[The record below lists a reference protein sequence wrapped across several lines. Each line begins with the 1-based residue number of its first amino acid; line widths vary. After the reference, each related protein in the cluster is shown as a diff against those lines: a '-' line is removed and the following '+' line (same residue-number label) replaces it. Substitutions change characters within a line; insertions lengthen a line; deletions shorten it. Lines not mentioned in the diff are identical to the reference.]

1 MALNH
6 IEKNRSDSNSGSG
19 QQLDPQ
25 IERDRQSLM
34 AARKKG
40 RGAVLKTFIRLS
52 GPGWL
57 QSGITLGG
65 VSFSSSLYLG
75 VLAGFSFMWL
85 QPLAMILGIIMLGAI
100 AYVTLSTGQRPLRA
114 INEHVN
120 PVLGW
125 SWLFASMA
133 ANLVWSMPQFALG
146 IAAIQQN
153 LLPNLVGPKVMPDP
167 WGRILVVSCFLAICI
182 FTTMFYGAGGR
193 GVKIFEII
201 IKAIVSMIVLCFF
214 GVVIKLSIEGV
225 LDWGQIFRGLQPRL
239 RLLSAPADSIK
250 PFIEAVAPG
259 FQQFWTK
266 LIVSQQRD
274 VMIGAAA
281 AAVGINMTF
290 LLPYS
295 MLRKG
300 WDKYF
305 RGLAIFDLSTGLFI
319 PFILTT
325 GFVVIA
331 SASRFHTVAAAGF
344 VPETPGAEITQEPAP
359 NLVGQYNNLL
369 AQRLDFEIGQEA
381 FARLSEAE
389 RKQHVEALPYADKKM
404 AAMLVKRDNFNLADA
419 LAPFT
424 GRVFAQYIF
433 GLGVMGM
440 GLGAATVLMTINGLC
455 LCELLNKPAKGWTQR
470 IGALMVSV
478 GAIGAIF
485 WKKPA
490 PWLAMPTSVFCI
502 ILLPI
507 AYFAFGLL
515 MNQKSILGND
525 MPRGAKRVVWNV
537 LMAISIG
544 IATFVSIWSL
554 WAKIRWLGILALV
567 AFIGLVLVMHFA
579 RSQKKAALSIGRST
593 ADI

>member
-6 IEKNRSDSNSGSG
+6 TEKNRSDSSSDSA
-19 QQLDPQ
+19 QHVTRVDPQ
-25 IERDRQSLM
+25 IEKDRQSLM

-40 RGAVLKTFIRLS
+40 RGAMLKTFIKLS

-75 VLAGFSFMWL
+75 VLAGFSFLWL

-153 LLPNLVGPKVMPDP
+153 LLPNLVGPKVIPDP
-167 WGRILVVSCFLAICI
+167 WGRVLVVSCFLAICI
-182 FTTMFYGAGGR
+182 LTTMFYGAGGK
-193 GVKIFEII
+193 GIKIFEVV
-201 IKAIVSMIVLCFF
+201 IKAIVSMIVLSFF
-214 GVVIKLSIEGV
+214 GVVIKLSFEGV
-225 LDWGQIFRGLQPRL
+225 LDWGQIFRGLLPRF
-239 RLLSAPADSIK
+239 RLLTEPADSIK
-250 PFIEAVAPG
+250 PFIESVAPA
-259 FQQFWTK
+259 FRQFWTK
-266 LIVSQQRD
+266 LIVSQQHD
-274 VMIGAAA
+274 VMISAAA

-319 PFILTT
+319 PFILST

-331 SASRFHTVAAAGF
+331 SSSRFHTIAAPGF
-344 VPETPGAEITQEPAP
+344 VPDTLGGQITQKPAP

-369 AQRLDFEIGQEA
+369 AQRLEFEIGQET
-381 FARLSEAE
+381 FSRLSDTEK
-389 RKQHVEALPYADKKM
+389 KQRVEVLPYADKKM
-404 AAMLVKRDNFNLADA
+404 AAMLVKRDNFNLAES
-419 LAPFT
+419 LAPLT
-424 GRVFAQYIF
+424 GRFFAQYIF
-433 GLGVMGM
+433 GLGVIGM
-440 GLGAATVLMTINGLC
+440 ALGASTVLMTINGLC
-455 LCELLNKPAKGWTQR
+455 FCELLNKPAKGWTQR

-485 WKKPA
+485 WSKPA
-490 PWLAMPTSVFCI
+490 PWLAMPTSAFCI

-525 MPRGAKRVVWNV
+525 MPRAGKRVVWNL
-537 LMAISIG
+537 LMTISIG
-544 IATFVSIWSL
+544 SAVFVSIWSL
-554 WAKIRWLGILALV
+554 WKNLKWLGILLLV
-567 AFIGLVLVMHFA
+567 AFIALVLIVHFA
-579 RSQKKAALSIGRST
+579 RLQKKT
-593 ADI
+593 T